1 MAPCDAC
8 MRHAGHQP
16 AARSGVRC
24 PPPLRCMPPLCP
36 HRVLSP
42 RILCARVLSR
52 RAQVKCAT
60 GSVNQIPPWVEIR
73 GDVRL
78 TPFYEIVDMRAMFAE
93 YLTDLNANLERRRP
107 PLPNTQPAPNPNP
120 NPQPAVMVSSSSRG
134 AKDSWTRRCRR
145 PKYGIARAC
154 RRPKYGV
161 ARPTRYV
168 RATADLSATECDDR
182 VADFL
187 VSSESLV
194 ARWSGTARYGPQDQ
208 CSPQRGCRA

>member
-1 MAPCDAC
+1 MAPCVAHDGALRRHAGHSQRRHAGHCDAC
-8 MRHAGHQP
+8 MRHAGHLP

-36 HRVLSP
+36 HRVLSL

-60 GSVNQIPPWVEIR
+60 GSVNQIPSWVEIR
-73 GDVRL
+73 GNVRL
-78 TPFYEIVDMRAMFAE
+78 TPFYEIVDVRAMFG
-93 YLTDLNANLERRRP
+93 RH
-107 PLPNTQPAPNPNP
+107 
-120 NPQPAVMVSSSSRG
+120 
-134 AKDSWTRRCRR
+134 
-145 PKYGIARAC
+145 
-154 RRPKYGV
+154 
-161 ARPTRYV
+161 TRYA
-168 RATADLSATECDDR
+168 RATADLSATECDRVDR